1 MKSNLNGTPAAIP
14 QGIKPRS
21 NPTGALPETG
31 YVRQS
36 QLIPSVLPFSSTTLW
51 RKVKDGSFPAP
62 TKLSSRVT
70 AWRAEDVRAYLSD
83 PTGYRGHVMH
93 EGPCEGTC
101 A

>member
-1 MKSNLNGTPAAIP
+1 MKSKLNGTSAAIP
-14 QGIKPRS
+14 RGIQPRS
-21 NPTGALPETG
+21 NPTGTLPETG

-36 QLIPSVLPFSSTTLW
+36 QLIPTVLPFSSTTLW

-70 AWRAEDVRAYLSD
+70 AWRAEDVREYLCD
-83 PTGYRGHVMH
+83 PTGYCVRLPH
-93 EGPCEGTC
+93 EGSCEGTC